1 MVTFFGHLFIKKK
14 QYSKPR
20 ARRNYRN
27 YFRTTSGL
35 YTSLFCRLSISLFP
49 HLLNQILVK
58 LFSFYSNFQ
67 YVPSQEPCQIS
78 PRIWQVSSVF
88 SFLILK
94 VILSNWTDKV
104 DVVFKKLTEEQC
116 YGLCATLILGKWCY
130 AGQHYWS
137 FCSITMFTKVLLEFL
152 KWIRH
157 SLWTCHIIPHP
168 LIKCTLIS
176 YSC

>member
-1 MVTFFGHLFIKKK
+1 MLWPRCSTVEATSWQGWKATLWQRRKLPSVQLSFSTVPQRCDNVNNDVVT
-14 QYSKPR
+14 
-20 ARRNYRN
+20 
-27 YFRTTSGL
+27 
-35 YTSLFCRLSISLFP
+35 RLSQRRCAS
-49 HLLNQILVK
+49 
-58 LFSFYSNFQ
+58 
-67 YVPSQEPCQIS
+67 
-78 PRIWQVSSVF
+78 WVSSVF

-94 VILSNWTDKV
+94 VILSNWTYKV
-104 DVVFKKLTEEQC
+104 GVVFKKLTEEQY
-116 YGLCATLILGKWCY
+116 YGLYATLILGKWCY

-157 SLWTCHIIPHP
+157 SLSTCHNIPHP